1 MNQTEVLLIWVM
13 ACQLPSLLS
22 SATLDLLP
30 SGQGCPLPFVVSWQY
45 GSTSI
50 IQGISFYTKYFGG
63 LLEQGIHGIQQ
74 LERVFRV
81 IGVAWVLSACSAVSN
96 QKSRLNVCLPAYL
109 LTCLWEPF
117 WAFLF
122 HASVYELTL
131 HHFCIVFQRISL
143 CAHSSRD
150 FIESLLCPFVVA
162 KHCPSLLLISCDFL
176 RHTGNSKKTWWG
188 WLIGTYHG
196 RYIWATF
203 DNCLD
208 GFHHNSWD

>member
-1 MNQTEVLLIWVM
+1 M

-22 SATLDLLP
+22 SATLDLLA
-30 SGQGCPLPFVVSWQY
+30 SGQGCPLPFVVLWQY

-74 LERVFRV
+74 LEREFRV

-109 LTCLWEPF
+109 LMRALLGFPISRQCLWAHF
-117 WAFLF
+117 TSFFALFFSGFLCMHIAAETLLKTCCALLLLQSITHLCLSF
-122 HASVYELTL
+122 HV
-131 HHFCIVFQRISL
+131 ISL
-143 CAHSSRD
+143 GIQATAKKHGED
-150 FIESLLCPFVVA
+150 GSLGHIMGDIF
-162 KHCPSLLLISCDFL
+162 
-176 RHTGNSKKTWWG
+176 
-188 WLIGTYHG
+188 
-196 RYIWATF
+196 WATF